1 MKSKFYTLKGYKLKE
16 RNDITESME
25 DYIEMIYRKVKNKS
39 DITVKEIAIFLNV
52 KASSVSKMASR
63 LKELNLIEF
72 EKYGKIKLNK
82 NGINLGK
89 YLLWRH
95 NILKKFFKLINK
107 KNYNL
112 EQVEKIE
119 HFVDYV
125 TVNNINQLNK
135 KISKTIF

>member
-52 KASSVSKMASR
+52 KASSVSKMANR

-112 EQVEKIE
+112 EQIKKIE

>member
-52 KASSVSKMASR
+52 KASSVSKMANR

-107 KNYNL
+107 KNYSL

>member
-25 DYIEMIYRKVKNKS
+25 DYIEMIYRKVNNKS
-39 DITVKEIAIFLNV
+39 DITVIEIAIFLNV

>member
-52 KASSVSKMASR
+52 KASSVSKMANR

-107 KNYNL
+107 KN
-112 EQVEKIE
+112 I
-119 HFVDYV
+119 
-125 TVNNINQLNK
+125 
-135 KISKTIF
+135 

>member
-16 RNDITESME
+16 RNNITESME

-52 KASSVSKMASR
+52 KASSVSKMANR

>member
-25 DYIEMIYRKVKNKS
+25 DYIEMIYRKVKNIS

-52 KASSVSKMASR
+52 KASSVSKMANR